1 VLTCCFCSQSVR
13 SDSPDALALVV
24 AAAKRINERD
34 APSQTMWAHAGC
46 LAERLGSGVVCD
58 AEAFLD

>member
-1 VLTCCFCSQSVR
+1 VFTCCFCSESVR

-24 AAAKRINERD
+24 AAAKRINDRG
-34 APSQTMWAHAGC
+34 APSQTMWAHAEC
-46 LAERLGSGVVCD
+46 LTERLGTGVVFD

>member
-1 VLTCCFCSQSVR
+1 VFTCCFCSQSLPPE
-13 SDSPDALALVV
+13 SPDALALVV

-46 LAERLGSGVVCD
+46 LAERLGSGVAFD

>member
-1 VLTCCFCSQSVR
+1 MFTCCFCSETVR
-13 SDSPDALALVV
+13 SDAPDALAMVV

-34 APSQTMWAHAGC
+34 ATSQTMWAHAGC
-46 LAERLGSGVVCD
+46 LAERLGSGVVFD